1 MTDQY
6 DGSENLSLPSQLS
19 NPADAVDPIDKILA
33 AFPLKIDKQA
43 FVVGGGAPLQ
53 ADGDDEFLSFKKVN
67 AALSEI
73 RALAGQARAALDVLI
88 EERAALL
95 ELREV
100 VNSTQPAEADR
111 IVNGY
116 VILDGMAFSKVE
128 ILEQRKNLCDALE
141 SLSVATAERNT

>member
-67 AALSEI
+67 AALGEI
-73 RALAGQARAALDVLI
+73 RALAGQARAALSILVM
-88 EERAALL
+88 ERAALL
-95 ELREV
+95 ESRNALIEENGMLYDQIADLSHDVEVLRAK
-100 VNSTQPAEADR
+100 T
-111 IVNGY
+111 
-116 VILDGMAFSKVE
+116 
-128 ILEQRKNLCDALE
+128 
-141 SLSVATAERNT
+141 NT